1 MDNMRVRAS
10 SSKWAPL
17 LLVSALNLAIPAIAA
32 PPEATINNEQ
42 DGSKLSDTGAEINSY
57 RDNKVAVKMPPYAN
71 TKSAKNE
78 VSKVPQASLRQKLL
92 ALPTAVSGAVVGVTV
107 GVPVRIARDVTHE
120 TMRMRAQV
128 TDDVAGDDKPDLMM
142 QIIGNYTGMAYGLV
156 SGVIKGSIKGTERGL
171 DAGVR
176 KPFSKESVS
185 LKDPD

>member
-1 MDNMRVRAS
+1 MDNMRVCAS
-10 SSKWAPL
+10 SSKWVPL
-17 LLVSALNLAIPAIAA
+17 LLVAALNLAIPALAT
-32 PPEATINNEQ
+32 PPEATISNGQ
-42 DGSKLSDTGAEINSY
+42 GSRQSDTEAEINNC
-57 RDNKVAVKMPPYAN
+57 RDNKVAVKLPPDAN
-71 TKSAKNE
+71 TKRAKNE
-78 VSKVPQASLRQKLL
+78 GSKVPQASLRQKLL

-142 QIIGNYTGMAYGLV
+142 QLIGNYTGMAYGLV